1 MAHYQSFLR
10 PGDVGDLAEDV
21 RRLFAELDAD
31 RTDGPV
37 SGECAP
43 TIDVVETD
51 ERVEITMD
59 LPGVAAAALR
69 VLIKAGVVVVAG
81 EKIRPAADLRGI
93 TGFHL
98 VERDFG
104 RFARA
109 VRLESA
115 CDASHAVAT
124 LGHGELRIVV
134 PKVVERRG
142 RAIVVPVQ
150 AQA

>member
-31 RTDGPV
+31 RTGGPV

-43 TIDVVETD
+43 AIDVVETD
-51 ERVEITMD
+51 ERIEITMD
-59 LPGVAAAALR
+59 LPGVAASALR

-81 EKIRPAADLRGI
+81 EKPRPAADLRGI

-109 VRLESA
+109 VRLEGA
-115 CDASHAVAT
+115 CDASCAVAT
-124 LGHGELRIVV
+124 LRHGELRIVV
-134 PKVVERRG
+134 PKIAERRG
-142 RAIVVPVQ
+142 AAIVVPVQ